1 MAGNSR
7 LFDPSGLGQPP
18 AKGHYWRI
26 LQPWVYS
33 LVGLLFVAVVLA
45 LFYPEWKKGQNMKG
59 RLQAMQA
66 DIQNQKQEL
75 GELQELSGRLQ
86 DDPFTVERMARD
98 TLSVARPGEVI
109 FKFQPYATNVNSPG
123 EVKGVIRQRTARQ
136 SP

>member
-45 LFYPEWKKGQNMKG
+45 LVYPEWKKGQNMKG

-66 DIQNQKQEL
+66 EIQNQKQEL

-109 FKFQPYATNVNSPG
+109 FKFQPYATNVNTPG
-123 EVKGVIRQRTARQ
+123 EAKGVMRQRTARQ

>member
-7 LFDPSGLGQPP
+7 LFDPSGLGQPQT
-18 AKGHYWRI
+18 KGHYWRI
-26 LQPWVYS
+26 LQPWVYA

-75 GELQELSGRLQ
+75 GDLQELSGRLQ

-109 FKFQPYATNVNSPG
+109 FKFQPYATNVNTPG
-123 EVKGVIRQRTARQ
+123 EAKGLMRQRTARQ

>member
-18 AKGHYWRI
+18 TKGHYWRI

-59 RLQAMQA
+59 RLQAMQT

-75 GELQELSGRLQ
+75 GDLQELSGRLQ

-109 FKFQPYATNVNSPG
+109 FKFQPYATNVNTPG
-123 EVKGVIRQRTARQ
+123 DVKGVIRQRTARQ

>member
-26 LQPWVYS
+26 LQPWAYA

-45 LFYPEWKKGQNMKG
+45 LFYPEWKKGQNMK
-59 RLQAMQA
+59 RQVELMQA
-66 DIQNQKQEL
+66 DIQGKKEEL
-75 GELQELSGRLQ
+75 ADLQELSGRLK

-98 TLSVARPGEVI
+98 NLSVARPGEVI
-109 FKFQPYATNVNSPG
+109 FKFQPYATNVSSPG
-123 EVKGVIRQRTARQ
+123 EAKGVMRQRTARQ

>member
-66 DIQNQKQEL
+66 EIQNQKQEL

-109 FKFQPYATNVNSPG
+109 FKFQPYATNVNTPG

>member
-59 RLQAMQA
+59 RLQALQA

-109 FKFQPYATNVNSPG
+109 FKFQPYATNVNTPG

>member
-59 RLQAMQA
+59 RLQALQA

-109 FKFQPYATNVNSPG
+109 FKFQPYATNVNTPG
-123 EVKGVIRQRTARQ
+123 EAKGLMRQRTARQ

>member
-66 DIQNQKQEL
+66 EIQNQKQEL

-109 FKFQPYATNVNSPG
+109 FKFQPYATNMNTPG
-123 EVKGVIRQRTARQ
+123 EAKGVIRQRTARQ

>member
-75 GELQELSGRLQ
+75 GDLQELSGRLQ

-109 FKFQPYATNVNSPG
+109 FKFQPYATNVNTPG
-123 EVKGVIRQRTARQ
+123 EAKGVMRQRTARQ

>member
-66 DIQNQKQEL
+66 EIQNQKQEL
-75 GELQELSGRLQ
+75 GEFQELSGRLQ

-109 FKFQPYATNVNSPG
+109 FKFQPYATNVNTPG
-123 EVKGVIRQRTARQ
+123 EAKGVMRQRTARQ

>member
-7 LFDPSGLGQPP
+7 LFDPSGVGQPP
-18 AKGHYWRI
+18 AKGYYWRI

-59 RLQAMQA
+59 RLQALQA

-109 FKFQPYATNVNSPG
+109 FKFQPYATNMNTPG
-123 EVKGVIRQRTARQ
+123 EAKGVMRQRTARQ

>member
-66 DIQNQKQEL
+66 EIQNQKQEL

-109 FKFQPYATNVNSPG
+109 FKFQPYATNVNTPG
-123 EVKGVIRQRTARQ
+123 EAKGVMRQRTARQ

>member
-59 RLQAMQA
+59 RLQALQT

-109 FKFQPYATNVNSPG
+109 FKFQPYATNVNTPG
-123 EVKGVIRQRTARQ
+123 EVKGVMRQRTARQ

>member
-66 DIQNQKQEL
+66 EIQNQKQEL

-109 FKFQPYATNVNSPG
+109 FKFQPYATNVNTPG
-123 EVKGVIRQRTARQ
+123 EVKGVMRQRTARQ

>member
-66 DIQNQKQEL
+66 EIQNQKQEL
-75 GELQELSGRLQ
+75 GDLQELSGRLQ

-109 FKFQPYATNVNSPG
+109 FKFQPYATNVNTPG
-123 EVKGVIRQRTARQ
+123 EAKGVMRQRTARQ

>member
-109 FKFQPYATNVNSPG
+109 FKFQPYATNVNTPG
-123 EVKGVIRQRTARQ
+123 EVKGMIRQRTARQ

>member
-18 AKGHYWRI
+18 AKGQYWRI

-59 RLQAMQA
+59 RLQALQA

-109 FKFQPYATNVNSPG
+109 FKFQPYATNVNTPG
-123 EVKGVIRQRTARQ
+123 EAKGVMRQRTARQ

>member
-109 FKFQPYATNVNSPG
+109 FKFQPYATNVNTPG
-123 EVKGVIRQRTARQ
+123 EAKGVMRQRTARQ

>member
-66 DIQNQKQEL
+66 EIQNQKQEL

-109 FKFQPYATNVNSPG
+109 FKFQPYATNVNTPG
-123 EVKGVIRQRTARQ
+123 EVKGVIRNRTARQ
-136 SP
+136 NR